1 MMSRINNFS
10 KMFLIS
16 ESYYNDLKNKNG
28 EEEQATTMEEI
39 PIPPTDIISS
49 PSPLINDN
57 DGNVENDDDDD
68 DDDDDDVGDN
78 IENDNVDENK
88 NEKINDNVDENK
100 NEEVNEDDG
109 ENSKYSDG
117 KYESIED
124 KIESFNCPICNE
136 AFKTKE
142 EMLSHQKKYHPVYE
156 CKLCSKSFRNQKARD
171 NHITNLHEYSDK
183 HLHLPSSSKTIKK
196 YRKRGRPSKK
206 IIKEYKGKITGEKN
220 RGRKQSNK
228 TEIKRGRGR
237 PSKRLREEGDE
248 EIPNR
253 KRIKIENRKR
263 KREEGVGEIHNA
275 KKAKIENK
283 KRKREEG
290 VGEIPNAKKTKIQNK
305 KRKREESEKEK
316 MMFNKRSRRDLKRDE
331 KLSNNNNK
339 TKVTVQ
345 NQPDNE
351 IKDIVECGRCTQTFK
366 NLDEYLKHTH

>member
-1 MMSRINNFS
+1 MSRINNFS

-68 DDDDDDVGDN
+68 DDDDVGDN

-88 NEKINDNVDENK
+88 NEKVNDNVDENK
-100 NEEVNEDDG
+100 NEEVNKDDG

-171 NHITNLHEYSDK
+171 NHITNLHEYSDN

-220 RGRKQSNK
+220 RGRGQSNK

-237 PSKRLREEGDE
+237 PSKRL
-248 EIPNR
+248 
-253 KRIKIENRKR
+253 
-263 KREEGVGEIHNA
+263 REEGVGEIHNA

-290 VGEIPNAKKTKIQNK
+290 VGEIPNAKKTKIKNK

-351 IKDIVECGRCTQTFK
+351 IKDIVECGRCSQTFK